1 MLEEPLPP
9 PEQPAAEPAP
19 APVAPPP
26 TRRRRHPVLRVL
38 GLLVALVA
46 AVLVATLTIDLGP
59 ALRKRA
65 ETAGSKYLERPMHIG
80 GLKVELLTGTFEVD
94 DLVIEGLQ
102 PTDRPFLK
110 AKRILVNLPWW
121 SILSRELVV
130 EDVDMSDWEMV
141 VEQFPNG
148 RHNFPKIVHES
159 KGPKGPK
166 RFTTTVRSVIAR
178 RGQFTYEDHG
188 TPWSTV
194 ARNLEVSVYKGLTR
208 YQGTARFSNG
218 PIKIQSVRAVPRRH
232 ADPLSH
238 RRRSRAARAHR
249 SHERRFIV
257 GRRRVCRSRPLARDA
272 LQREVARGLSD
283 REANLLQG
291 HELHRRRLR
300 RLHRDVPLLQGA
312 VAS

>member
-1 MLEEPLPP
+1 MLEESSPP

-19 APVAPPP
+19 APVAPSGA
-26 TRRRRHPVLRVL
+26 RRRTHPVLRVL
-38 GLLVALVA
+38 GVLAAVIA

-59 ALRKRA
+59 ALRARA

-110 AKRILVNLPWW
+110 ARRILVNLPWW
-121 SILSRELVV
+121 SIFSRELVV
-130 EDVDMSDWEMV
+130 ENVDMSDWEML

-178 RGQFTYEDHG
+178 RGQFTFEDHG

-194 ARNLEVSVYKGLTR
+194 ARNLEVNVYKGLTR
-208 YQGTARFSNG
+208 YQGTAQFSG
-218 PIKIQSVRAVPRRH
+218 GTIKIQSVRGVPRGH
-232 ADPLSH
+232 ADALSY
-238 RRRSRAARAHR
+238 RWRSRAARADR
-249 SHERRFIV
+249 SQE
-257 GRRRVCRSRPLARDA
+257 
-272 LQREVARGLSD
+272 
-283 REANLLQG
+283 
-291 HELHRRRLR
+291 RRRLVGR
-300 RLHRDVPLLQGA
+300 
-312 VAS
+312 